1 MPENDFLWPVFSPY
15 FLILVSVF
23 EWADKSCLWPI
34 FALVTCDQY
43 RTCKH
48 DMLYAFKPCALEI
61 NSNGGFKRDHV
72 EPCYQRHSISTTTLP
87 MSTKLGRMV
96 TYLEEFFLI
105 ELIDHLVTWCC
116 EFRQHNEIIT
126 SPLSITTKLGRVVVF
141 YEGLPP
147 VKSHD
152 PLIKWATSSHEV
164 IWKTYISNF
173 TRIMATKVADFREE
187 LQHGNAK
194 VVTDFLLLVKLLGWH
209 NLLVFLLKITA
220 CLVISRLKF
229 IFHRCAHLN

>member
-72 EPCYQRHSISTTTLP
+72 EPCFSTTLYLHYHIAYVHQTWQDGDLPWGVLSYRVNWSLGYVVLRVQATQWNHNISTIYNNQTWQGGGFLWRATT
-87 MSTKLGRMV
+87 SK
-96 TYLEEFFLI
+96 
-105 ELIDHLVTWCC
+105 VTWP
-116 EFRQHNEIIT
+116 FDQVSN
-126 SPLSITTKLGRVVVF
+126 
-141 YEGLPP
+141 
-147 VKSHD
+147 VKS
-152 PLIKWATSSHEV
+152 W
-164 IWKTYISNF
+164 SNL
-173 TRIMATKVADFREE
+173 KNLY
-187 LQHGNAK
+187 LQ
-194 VVTDFLLLVKLLGWH
+194 
-209 NLLVFLLKITA
+209 
-220 CLVISRLKF
+220 
-229 IFHRCAHLN
+229 FHKNYGY